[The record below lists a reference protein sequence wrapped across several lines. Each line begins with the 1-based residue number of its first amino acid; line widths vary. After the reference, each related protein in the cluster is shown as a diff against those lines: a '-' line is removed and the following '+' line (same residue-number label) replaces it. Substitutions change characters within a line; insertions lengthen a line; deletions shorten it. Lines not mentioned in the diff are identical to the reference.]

1 MAANSDREF
10 RNTPARLPVV
20 ITGRGIHPPGHQHIP
35 RRAFVAIM
43 LDAGVDLGGIQIAAC
58 HADACTT
65 MRHDRVG

>member
-1 MAANSDREF
+1 VAFILQVTSTFSAV
-10 RNTPARLPVV
+10 L
-20 ITGRGIHPPGHQHIP
+20 
-35 RRAFVAIM
+35 FVAIM